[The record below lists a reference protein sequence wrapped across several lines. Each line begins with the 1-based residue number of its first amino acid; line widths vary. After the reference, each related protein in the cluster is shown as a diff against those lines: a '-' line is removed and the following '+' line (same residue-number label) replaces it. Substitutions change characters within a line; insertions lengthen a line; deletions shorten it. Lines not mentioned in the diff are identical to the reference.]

1 MNQVKAKFTC
11 TEVRQT
17 LHGNSVSMKP
27 VVSGSKDNEQFYKHT
42 PGGAIELSIVNPAL
56 DGFFRPGTEY
66 EVTFA
71 IPVPVEHQAT
81 HGHQA
86 PTEHVSQQQA
96 MQNHAKAGG
105 LVDHG
110 RGHYSE
116 PPPRGRDAHQP

>member
-1 MNQVKAKFTC
+1 MNTVKAKFTC

-66 EVTFA
+66 EVTFTVPA
-71 IPVPVEHQAT
+71 PVEHNA
-81 HGHQA
+81 QA
-86 PTEHVSQQQA
+86 P
-96 MQNHAKAGG
+96 AKAGG
-105 LVDHG
+105 LVNHG
-110 RGHYSE
+110 HHDGTS
-116 PPPRGRDAHQP
+116 RDSGQP